1 MVTWAN
7 GTTSGRTASTFDVS
21 VYYPEEY
28 GTVTDGGLVD
38 CSAAFQAASDA
49 ATAAGGGIVRM
60 RTPGLY
66 ACKEVDLRS
75 GVTWLSDPGVKYVY
89 FGSTIEKHCFS
100 IGDFSSSTFSED
112 VAFIGGEFDFSS
124 IGGGVTNL
132 HCIRVYSVKRWR
144 VENVKATQS
153 DYGSILHVS
162 RGSGLYNLN
171 SVQGYVNGLSFTGAT
186 NDNYGCFQ
194 INACDQLTVENIYG
208 DAGIQIRVETDGQSL
223 LVRGITVHN
232 VTTTGTGRP
241 MSLTCHDTD
250 ITDVLVDGIW
260 NYGTQSGIE
269 FWTESGTRKIKN
281 VTIKNFHFTQS
292 RFWRQGQDVYD
303 SVEGLVVENGII
315 EGTSDNSTR
324 PALSVCNGTFR
335 NILVRDCTGAAG
347 GVGSL
352 WGTDTS
358 PNQKVL
364 MENIRV
370 VRCTGP
376 AFRHD
381 VSAVEYVHVNCEAID
396 DSDLRGPSG
405 DHTLTGE
412 LLTLNQQGI
421 ETDTT
426 GFSTVSNASM
436 ARDTGVFRTGTA
448 SLKHTLTTTGS
459 NSTIAT
465 TAGVSGFAVTPATIY
480 TVQAYAITGTETREV
495 RVEMRWYDSG
505 GAVISTSTGGYYA
518 ANNTYWTHVH
528 NSFTAP
534 ALSAF
539 GAVRFTINGTAAV
552 SGEFVYWD
560 DLSVKTGGAQQTMTY
575 ALWGHAT
582 KSRLISVNSRYN
594 AGTSGRFNA
603 IQNDRTFSSPRGGEP
618 GYISRVI
625 ASTATAGAATL
636 PANPVGFVTVNIL
649 GTDRKIPYYA
659 T

>member
-1 MVTWAN
+1 MGRVVR
-7 GTTSGRTASTFDVS
+7 SGSAASAAEPSFL
-21 VYYPEEY
+21 YPEDF
-28 GTVTDGGLVD
+28 GTVTAGGIVD

-49 ATAAGGGIVRM
+49 ATAAGGADVLM

-66 ACKEVDLRS
+66 ACREVDLRS
-75 GVTWLSDPGVKYVY
+75 GVHWRSAPGVKYVY

-100 IGDFSSSTFSED
+100 IGDFSSSTFSEN
-112 VAFIGGEFDFSS
+112 VSFKGGVFDFSS

-132 HCIRVYSVKRWR
+132 HCIRVYAVKNWR
-144 VENVKATQS
+144 VENVGAIQS
-153 DYGSILHVS
+153 DFGSILHVS
-162 RGSGLYNLN
+162 RGTGAYNLN
-171 SVQGYVNGLSFTGAT
+171 AIQGYVNGLRFTGAT

-223 LVRGITVHN
+223 LLRGLTVNN

-241 MSLTCHDTD
+241 MALTCHDTD
-250 ITDVLVDGIW
+250 ITDIVVDGLW
-260 NYGTQSGIE
+260 NYASEAGIE

-281 VTIKNFHFTQS
+281 VTIRNFHFTGS

-303 SVEGLVVENGII
+303 SVEGLVVENGIL
-315 EGTSDNSTR
+315 EGSSQNGTR

-335 NILVRDCTGAAG
+335 NILIRDWTGASG

-358 PNQKVL
+358 PNQRVV

-370 VRCTGP
+370 QRCTGP

-381 VSAVEYVHVNCEAID
+381 VSAAEYIHINCEAID
-396 DSDLRGPSG
+396 DADLRGPDG
-405 DHTLTGE
+405 DYTLTGE

-448 SLKHTLTTTGS
+448 SLKHTLTTAGS

-465 TAGVSGFAVTPATIY
+465 SAGLSGFAVTPATIY

-505 GAVISTSTGGYYA
+505 GSVISTTTGGYYT
-518 ANNTYWTHVH
+518 ANNTYWTHAH
-528 NSFTAP
+528 SSFTAP
-534 ALSAF
+534 ALAAF
-539 GAVRFTINGTAAV
+539 GAVRLTINGGVSV

-560 DLSVKTGGAQQTMTY
+560 DLSVKTGGQQQTMTY
-575 ALWGHAT
+575 AIWGSAT
-582 KSRLISVNSRYN
+582 KSRLVCLNGRYQ
-594 AGTSGRFNA
+594 AGSSGRFNA
-603 IQNDRTFSSPRGGEP
+603 IQNDRTFSSPRDGQP

-625 ASTATAGAATL
+625 ASAATAGAATL

-659 T
+659 V